1 MILFQLLSKLFFATS
16 GNSRLSL
23 YRMAI
28 ALLIG
33 ILVFT
38 FAAFTFDW
46 LPIDVVALTC
56 LALLLL
62 FNLVTPEEAISGFS
76 NPAVITVM
84 MMFVLSH
91 ALTSTGIIRRLGR
104 RIARL
109 SGGSYWI
116 GGATLL
122 TISGVL
128 SAFINNTA
136 ALAIFMPVA
145 IQLAKHYDVSPSKIL
160 LPLSYIS
167 IIGGTCTLIGTS
179 TNLLVASLAE
189 EHGLEPIGV
198 FEFFSLG
205 AILFVVGAAYTLL
218 VPMRFLPP
226 RSDSSSL
233 TRKYRLTAFLTEVI
247 VPENSRLIGRTVLDA
262 RISEAFQLNVLEI
275 VRGSSRIALDLRNTA
290 IAAGDQLI
298 VRGEM
303 ENIINFKE
311 QFDLLLL
318 TDTKLQDSDISDENN
333 ILAEIQLSPAA
344 RLTGRSVREIDFRRR
359 YGCFVLALNRTGEMM
374 REKLASIELKQWDTL
389 LVFGP
394 RSRVEALYELDDFVP
409 LQELD
414 IRLRLAR
421 NWWLPI
427 LIIPAVI
434 LLATFGL
441 MTILEASIL
450 GVVALL
456 LTRGI
461 NIQQA
466 YEAINWSVIFLLAA
480 ILPLG
485 IAMERTGL
493 AGMIGQGIA
502 DVGTRFGPLGVL
514 ALIYLSTALL
524 SEIVSNNSTA
534 VLMVPIAITTAAS
547 LGLDARPFVMAVA
560 FGASASFLTPMG
572 YQTNAMVYGPGS
584 YKFSDY
590 LIFGAPLKIT
600 FWIIST
606 LMIPVLWPLQ
616 P

>member
-1 MILFQLLSKLFFATS
+1 
-16 GNSRLSL
+16 
-23 YRMAI
+23 MAI

-33 ILVFT
+33 ILIFT

-62 FNLVTPEEAISGFS
+62 FDLVTPEEAISGFS

-91 ALTSTGIIRRLGR
+91 ALTHTGLVRSLGR
-104 RIARL
+104 RIARM
-109 SGGSYWI
+109 SGDSYWK
-116 GGATLL
+116 GGTTLL
-122 TISGVL
+122 MISGLL

-136 ALAIFMPVA
+136 ALAIFMPVG
-145 IQLAKHYDVSPSKIL
+145 IQLAKHFGVSPSKIL

-167 IIGGTCTLIGTS
+167 IVGGTCTLIGTS
-179 TNLLVASLAE
+179 TNLLVGSLAE
-189 EHGLEPIGV
+189 ENGLEPIGV
-198 FEFFSLG
+198 FEFFGLG
-205 AILFVVGAAYTLL
+205 AILFGIGTVYTLL
-218 VPMRFLPP
+218 VPMRHLPP

-233 TRKYRLTAFLTEVI
+233 TRKYRLTSFLTEVI
-247 VPENSRLIGRTVLDA
+247 VPEGSRLVGRTVVDA
-262 RISEAFQLNVLEI
+262 RVSEAFQLNVLEI
-275 VRGSSRIALDLRNTA
+275 LRGKSRIALDLRNTA
-290 IAAGDQLI
+290 IREGDQLI

-303 ENIINFKE
+303 ENIVNFKE

-318 TDTKLQDSDISDENN
+318 TDAKLQDADISDENN
-333 ILAEIQLSPAA
+333 ILAEIQLSPLS
-344 RLTGRSVREIDFRRR
+344 RHLGQSVREIDFRRR

-374 REKLASIELKQWDTL
+374 RSKLASIELRNWDTL

-394 RSRVEALYELDDFVP
+394 RARVEALYELDDFVP

-421 NWWLPI
+421 NWWLSM
-427 LIIPAVI
+427 IIVPAVV
-434 LLATFGL
+434 LLAAFGV
-441 MTILEASIL
+441 MSILKASIL
-450 GVVALL
+450 GVIALV

-461 NIQQA
+461 TIQQA
-466 YEAINWSVIFLLAA
+466 YDAINWTVIFLLAG

-485 IAMERTGL
+485 IAMEKTGL
-493 AGMIGQGIA
+493 ARMIGERIAELGI
-502 DVGTRFGPLGVL
+502 GLGPIGVL
-514 ALIYLSTALL
+514 ALVYLATALL

-534 VLMVPIAITTAAS
+534 VLMVPIAVTTAAS

-584 YKFSDY
+584 YKFIDY
-590 LIFGAPLKIT
+590 VVFGMPLKIT
-600 FWIIST
+600 FWIVST
-606 LMIPVLWPLQ
+606 ALIPLIWPLS
-616 P
+616 